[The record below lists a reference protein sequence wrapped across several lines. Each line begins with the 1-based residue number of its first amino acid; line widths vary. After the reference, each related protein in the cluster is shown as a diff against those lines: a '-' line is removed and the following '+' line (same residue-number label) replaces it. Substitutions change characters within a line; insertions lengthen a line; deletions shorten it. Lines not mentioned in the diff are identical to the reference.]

1 MASEKNV
8 IWYSSY
14 SSPIPRT
21 RRTVFCMLDITSFT
35 KYEVLMLKC
44 LHKIYKKTSYI
55 DVRMQVTAKCVQ
67 FARRSTFDIISTTN
81 IHWADRFDIISTPA
95 RHSKLVAQFD
105 LRHHSTS
112 QNVGQAISTTFQ
124 HLLDVQNFSQSST
137 YSLHYYKMSSRP
149 FRHQFDTSSTLK
161 NLVKFDFRHHFDI
174 TNMSSKL
181 LQHYFHIWS
190 TSKNIQTVLPLT

>member
-1 MASEKNV
+1 MCTV
-8 IWYSSY
+8 
-14 SSPIPRT
+14 RT
-21 RRTVFCMLDITSFT
+21 
-35 KYEVLMLKC
+35 
-44 LHKIYKKTSYI
+44 
-55 DVRMQVTAKCVQ
+55 
-67 FARRSTFDIISTTN
+67 TFDFW
-81 IHWADRFDIISTPA
+81 HHFDNEYTLSRPI
-95 RHSKLVAQFD
+95 RHHFDTSSAFKTCCTVD

-137 YSLHYYKMSSRP
+137 YSLHHYKMSSRP

-174 TNMSSKL
+174 TNMSSRL